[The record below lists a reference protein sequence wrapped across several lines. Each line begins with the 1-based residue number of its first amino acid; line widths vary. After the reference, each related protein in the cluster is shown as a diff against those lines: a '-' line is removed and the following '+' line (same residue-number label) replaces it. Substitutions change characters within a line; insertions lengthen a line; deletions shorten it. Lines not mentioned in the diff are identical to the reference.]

1 MVKTF
6 LSYLLCL
13 FDLKWLAK
21 AVNESESTDELDRNV
36 IKKAGVF
43 K

>member
-1 MVKTF
+1 MVKTI

-13 FDLKWLAK
+13 FDLKWLAQ
-21 AVNESESTDELDRNV
+21 AVNESESADELDSNV
-36 IKKAGVF
+36 IRKAGFF